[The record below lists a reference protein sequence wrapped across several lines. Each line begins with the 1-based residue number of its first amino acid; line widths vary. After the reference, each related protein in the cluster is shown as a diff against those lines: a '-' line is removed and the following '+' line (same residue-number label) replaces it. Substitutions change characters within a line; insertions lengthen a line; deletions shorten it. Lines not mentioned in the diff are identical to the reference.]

1 MRTLAD
7 FFGCGDGMDDH
18 FDFDRLDIWGPELT
32 TRLEDIVSPD
42 ARKRV
47 ADSDPEFVED
57 ARDTLFGL
65 VEADAV
71 NAAVARWVSERP
83 IAAYH
88 GSRLTEAEIAAI
100 QESGLRPLKIDDR
113 RARLVRALANHKDWT
128 AKSHRLDEA
137 LELHGKGERAGRRE
151 GQVHLTLSRAGLVKS
166 FNHYLT
172 HGAEVDQHLANHV
185 LGDPG
190 IDLLRHDGVP
200 VVFRCLVPPEIA
212 IPACNRFTIGTPY
225 PVPRIVPQWAY
236 WLAKP
241 RRAIECIQVDCGLV
255 LYTQMPAEWIVG
267 VERLADRDLR
277 SD

>member
-1 MRTLAD
+1 MN
-7 FFGCGDGMDDH
+7 DH
-18 FDFDRLDIWGPELT
+18 FDFDRLDLWGPELT
-32 TRLEDIVSPD
+32 VRLEGIVSPD
-42 ARKRV
+42 VRRRV

-71 NAAVARWVSERP
+71 NTAVAEWVSERP

-100 QESGLRPLKIDDR
+100 QKGGLRPLRIEDR
-113 RARLVRALANHKDWT
+113 RARLVRALSQHQDWP
-128 AKSHRLDEA
+128 AKSHRLAEA

-172 HGAEVDQHLANHV
+172 HGAEVDQHLAHHV
-185 LGDPG
+185 LGDEG
-190 IDLLRHDGVP
+190 INLLRRDGVP
-200 VVFRCLVPPEIA
+200 IVFRCLVPPDVA

-225 PVPRIVPQWAY
+225 PVPEVVPEWAY

-241 RRAIECIQVDCGLV
+241 QRAMECIQADCGLV
-255 LYTQMPAEWIVG
+255 LHNQMPAEWIVG
-267 VERLADRDLR
+267 VERL
-277 SD
+277 SDGHLLPD